1 MYLPSGRGAPG
12 CHTVPVPE
20 LPDLSPAE
28 LEAFAGRYGLTP
40 PLTRLP
46 SVGIVN
52 RVYAATRG
60 GRPVVLRVPL
70 PGDDED
76 TLTESVAAP
85 AAFHAGVRTPELLIF
100 DEERNVVDAAV
111 TVYAF
116 AEGRSLDAWGW
127 APGDPRLS
135 RAWREAGRELA
146 ALHAGVR
153 EVPDPHGRLE
163 PIRPPNMARVRQRVT
178 EAGRLSGQEADWAA
192 ETVARLLLDAPPPVA
207 PAFLHNDLHAGN
219 LMVTAAG
226 EVTALIDWGDAGW
239 GDPVL
244 DLAYAGPLAA
254 PGLLRGYGEA
264 APGVLDG
271 GAPLRLL
278 AYLLADATRRLARTP
293 EPHEDGELWYTRPGT
308 ALMQLLRVTPQFPDW
323 AAYLGRP

>member
-1 MYLPSGRGAPG
+1 MAEGAQG
-12 CHTVPVPE
+12 FRRQTVPVPE

-28 LEAFAGRYGLTP
+28 LNALAHKYGLVP
-40 PLTRLP
+40 PLPRLP

-52 RVYAATRG
+52 RVYAATQRG
-60 GRPVVLRVPL
+60 KRVVLRVAL

-85 AAFHAGVRTPELLIF
+85 AAFRAGVRTPELLAF
-100 DEERNVVDAAV
+100 DEDRDIVDAAV

-116 AEGRSLDAWGW
+116 AEGRSLDAWNW
-127 APGDPRLS
+127 APGDPRLT

-153 EVPDPHGRLE
+153 EVPDPHRRLE
-163 PIRPPNMARVRQRVT
+163 SIRPPNMARTRQRVT
-178 EAGRLSGQEADWAA
+178 EAGRLSAQDATWAA
-192 ETVARLLLDAPPPVA
+192 ETVTRLLLDAPPPEG

-219 LMVTAAG
+219 LMVTDAG

-244 DLAYAGPLAA
+244 DLTYGGPLAA
-254 PGLLRGYGEA
+254 PDLLRGYEEA
-264 APGVLDG
+264 APGRLG
-271 GAPLRLL
+271 EGAPLRLL
-278 AYLLADATRRLARTP
+278 AYLLADATRRLSRTA

-308 ALMQLLRVTPQFPDW
+308 ALMQLLRVAPQFPEW
-323 AAYLGRP
+323 ATYLGRP